1 MIIALGNDHI
11 VTDVKMQISDFLK
24 ASGHQIIDVGTYDN
38 TRTHYPIYGLKV
50 ADLVRDGRADL
61 GVVLC
66 GTGVGIS
73 TAADKNI
80 GIRAALVGDVASA
93 KYAKEKLNANVISF
107 GGAVVGEHLAEDIV
121 AAFIKTEYQAT
132 AENRKL
138 VEKIN
143 QVEQDNTDQ
152 HDNPHFFDHEM
163 NLWSEGYYH
172 D

>member
-1 MIIALGNDHI
+1 MLQ
-11 VTDVKMQISDFLK
+11 VLKCRFQIFLK
-24 ASGHQIIDVGTYDN
+24 ANGHQVIDVGTYDN

-50 ADLVRDGRADL
+50 ADLVRDGKADL

-93 KYAKEKLNANVISF
+93 KYAKEELNANVISF
-107 GGAVVGEHLAEDIV
+107 GGAVVGEHLAEDLV
-121 AAFIKTEYQAT
+121 AAFLDAEYHET
-132 AENRKL
+132 PENKKL
-138 VEKIN
+138 IEKIN
-143 QVEQDNTDQ
+143 QVEEDNSQQ
-152 HDNPHFFDHEM
+152 HDNPHFFDHELK
-163 NLWSEGYYH
+163 LWSEGYYH